1 MMLIKTVSTVV
12 ATDSTG
18 RPVDAL
24 PVRTAVAGETDAAG
38 RPVDAVPV
46 TEDPLGR
53 PVRFVT
59 GKAAQNSAGQWV
71 DTIPVLHDGA
81 SGPYPAPSGYR
92 WGYVTENSITATENG
107 EPVVELERIAA

>member
-1 MMLIKTVSTVV
+1 MLIKTVSTVV
-12 ATDSTG
+12 ASDSTG

-24 PVRTAVAGETDAAG
+24 PVRTAVADETDAAG

-71 DTIPVLHDGA
+71 DTIPV
-81 SGPYPAPSGYR
+81 SGGGPVATPWILAAGK
-92 WGYVTENSITATENG
+92 WNDAGVWDDTANWRDT
-107 EPVVELERIAA
+107 